1 MNNTS
6 ELNIYPN
13 MDPEKVRYSFT
24 SQDYFVHML
33 RMSMMVDQLS
43 GYNILD
49 LGCGKHTNLLKALCE
64 MKRGPKFNTYVGVD
78 IGKIVEY
85 RGKYLEDKVVLGP
98 CVDFSTD
105 EGFEIVKEYTEI
117 FFDDDKGYII
127 ACFEVL
133 EHMDFESQK
142 RFLHNLSMLMRN
154 TNVQHCWFSTP
165 NFNGSAANNHICE
178 VNYALL
184 NEMFEVNSLDVESAI
199 GLTTHLKYCDRVY
212 LRDDNK
218 QLDTRLLECTFLPRP
233 VIKMIWANIIEP
245 KYCNNVLYKLQP
257 SAIKTISQDCLS
269 YTYTYEGYRQGGNRE
284 LNCMF

>member
-13 MDPEKVRYSFT
+13 MDPEKVTYSFT

-49 LGCGKHTNLLKALCE
+49 LGCGKHTNLLRALCE
-64 MKRGPKFNTYVGVD
+64 IKRGPQFNIYVGVD
-78 IGKIVEY
+78 IGNIVGY
-85 RGKYLEDKVVLGP
+85 REKYLEDKVVLCP

-105 EGFEIVKEYTEI
+105 EGYGIVKEYAEL
-117 FFDDDKGYII
+117 FFDDDKYII
-127 ACFEVL
+127 TCFEVL

-142 RFLHNLSMLMRN
+142 RFLHNLSMLMRD

-165 NFNGSAANNHICE
+165 NFNGSAAKNHICE
-178 VNYALL
+178 VNYLLL
-184 NEMFEVNSLDVESAI
+184 NEMFEASDLDVKNAI
-199 GLTTHLKYCDRVY
+199 GLTTHLKYCDKAY

-218 QLDTRLLECTFLPRP
+218 QLDTHLLECTFLPRP
-233 VIKMIWANIIEP
+233 VVKMIWANIIKP
-245 KYCNNVLYKLQP
+245 RYCNNILYKLQP
-257 SAIKTISQDCLS
+257 STTKDNSQDCLLH
-269 YTYTYEGYRQGGNRE
+269 TYTYEGYRQGGSRE
-284 LNCMF
+284 IECKF